1 MGIQWSNDFLV
12 GNPTIDRQ
20 HKELFRAFSELV
32 DACRLGQGK
41 AKVEELLDFLE
52 VYVIFHFDAE
62 DKLME
67 QSKYPG
73 LEAHRQA
80 HAGFIEQLKELK
92 AMFKSDGASME
103 LLITTNETVLRWLIE
118 HIRKTDTALGA
129 FLKTA

>member
-12 GNPTIDRQ
+12 GDATIDRQ
-20 HKELFRAFSELV
+20 HKELFRAFSELI

-41 AKVEELLDFLE
+41 AKIEELLDFLE

-62 DKLME
+62 EKLME

-73 LEAHRQA
+73 LAAHRQA
-80 HAGFIEQLKELK
+80 HAGFIAQLTELK

-129 FLKTA
+129 YLKTA

>member
-20 HKELFRAFSELV
+20 HKELFRAFSEVV

-41 AKVEELLDFLE
+41 TKIEELLDFLE

-62 DKLME
+62 EALMK
-67 QSKYPG
+67 QSNYPG
-73 LEAHRQA
+73 LEAHRNA
-80 HAGFIEQLKELK
+80 HASFIGQLKDLK
-92 AMFKSDGASME
+92 TMFKSDGASME

-129 FLKTA
+129 YLKTV